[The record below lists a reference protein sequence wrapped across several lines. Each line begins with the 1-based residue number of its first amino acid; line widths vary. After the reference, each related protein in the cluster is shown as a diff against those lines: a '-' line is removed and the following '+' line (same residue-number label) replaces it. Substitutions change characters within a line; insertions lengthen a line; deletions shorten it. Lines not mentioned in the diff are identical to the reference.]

1 MIFDEEFS
9 EAITLGLAMK
19 GLWQV
24 QEIKKT
30 GKLPVLFFDEPSLW
44 GLGSAYLAISD
55 ERVTFLL
62 ASLIDFIRE
71 REDNLL
77 LGIHCCGNTNW
88 KIILELGVDIVS
100 FDSYSF
106 GDKLALYPE
115 EIKKFL
121 QGGGFLAFGIIPT
134 SEYRKGVSED
144 ELYGKFISI
153 IESFEKRGISR
164 DLLFKNIIFTPS
176 CGLGPLQE
184 EDARKVLEL
193 TASFAGKI

>member
-1 MIFDEEFS
+1 MDIEK
-9 EAITLGLAMK
+9 ITR
-19 GLWQV
+19 
-24 QEIKKT
+24 E
-30 GKLPVLFFDEPSLW
+30 PVSYTHLDV
-44 GLGSAYLAISD
+44 YK
-55 ERVTFLL
+55 RQ
-62 ASLIDFIRE
+62 
-71 REDNLL
+71 
-77 LGIHCCGNTNW
+77 IHCCGNTNW

-176 CGLGPLQE
+176 CGLGP
-184 EDARKVLEL
+184 VSYTHL
-193 TASFAGKI
+193 TG